1 MLSTMGNLALCAAI
15 VAKHTCA
22 PLCSSL
28 REGDASSAASAAVST
43 MVRSQSLGLGD
54 LDCIFIILS
63 LVR

>member
-1 MLSTMGNLALCAAI
+1 MLSTMGNLALCVAI

-22 PLCSSL
+22 PLCSLL

-43 MVRSQSLGLGD
+43 MVCSQRLGLGD
-54 LDCIFIILS
+54 LDCSFISLF